1 MRQSRPFTPRSVCEF
16 FCFFFFFFLY
26 TTETLNKAQREEV
39 CEKKSGKLKSRTQT
53 RAHKTPSLSLSLSY
67 SLTLIKVHDRLKSSR
82 PWYDF
87 ATATTTVY
95 PSCGRLFSFERCDWI
110 TPSSSLLCR
119 RFRPLIVPLDLSSSF
134 KSVSPVS
141 LSLSLFQTTTTTQTT
156 TQKRKQKQAKPA
168 NAAML
173 QLIVGFLVGAVF
185 VSIFS
190 GSGSNYSVRFWV
202 FFGRSLLFFHR
213 EKRGLFFLLIN
224 RRI

>member
-1 MRQSRPFTPRSVCEF
+1 MFCFASKSSFYSKSVCAF
-16 FCFFFFFFLY
+16 FCFFFFFFFFLY
-26 TTETLNKAQREEV
+26 TTETLNKAHREKRSV
-39 CEKKSGKLKSRTQT
+39 KRRVGSLKSRTQT
-53 RAHKTPSLSLSLSY
+53 RAHKTPSLSLSLSLSY

-141 LSLSLFQTTTTTQTT
+141 LSLSLSLPNDDDDANDDAKTKTKTG
-156 TQKRKQKQAKPA
+156 QASERGDAPT
-168 NAAML
+168 
-173 QLIVGFLVGAVF
+173 
-185 VSIFS
+185 
-190 GSGSNYSVRFWV
+190 
-202 FFGRSLLFFHR
+202 HR
-213 EKRGLFFLLIN
+213 RLPRRRGIREHF
-224 RRI
+224 

>member
-1 MRQSRPFTPRSVCEF
+1 MCIFLFLLLLLLLPLHYRNPKQST
-16 FCFFFFFFLY
+16 
-26 TTETLNKAQREEV
+26 QREEV
-39 CEKKSGKLKSRTQT
+39 CEKKSWKLEISHTNT
-53 RAHKTPSLSLSLSY
+53 RAQNTLSLSLSLSLSY

-141 LSLSLFQTTTTTQTT
+141 LSLSLSLPNDDDDANDDAKTKTKTG
-156 TQKRKQKQAKPA
+156 QASERGDAPT
-168 NAAML
+168 
-173 QLIVGFLVGAVF
+173 
-185 VSIFS
+185 
-190 GSGSNYSVRFWV
+190 
-202 FFGRSLLFFHR
+202 HR
-213 EKRGLFFLLIN
+213 RLPRRRGIREHF
-224 RRI
+224 

>member
-1 MRQSRPFTPRSVCEF
+1 MTTLFLVFCFASKSSFYSKSVCAF
-16 FCFFFFFFLY
+16 FCFFFFFFFFLY
-26 TTETLNKAQREEV
+26 TTETLNKAHREKRSV
-39 CEKKSGKLKSRTQT
+39 KRRVGSLKSRTQT

-141 LSLSLFQTTTTTQTT
+141 LSLSLSS
-156 TQKRKQKQAKPA
+156 KRRRRRKRRRKNENKNRPSQRTRRC
-168 NAAML
+168 
-173 QLIVGFLVGAVF
+173 
-185 VSIFS
+185 
-190 GSGSNYSVRFWV
+190 SNSSSASSSARYS
-202 FFGRSLLFFHR
+202 
-213 EKRGLFFLLIN
+213 
-224 RRI
+224 

>member
-1 MRQSRPFTPRSVCEF
+1 MILTTLFLVFCFASKSSFYSKSVCAF
-16 FCFFFFFFLY
+16 FCFFFFFFFFLY

-39 CEKKSGKLKSRTQT
+39 CEKKSWKLKSRTQT
-53 RAHKTPSLSLSLSY
+53 RAHKTPSLSLSY

-141 LSLSLFQTTTTTQTT
+141 LSVSLSS
-156 TQKRKQKQAKPA
+156 KRRRRRKRRRKNENKNRPSQRTRRC
-168 NAAML
+168 
-173 QLIVGFLVGAVF
+173 
-185 VSIFS
+185 
-190 GSGSNYSVRFWV
+190 SNSSSASSSARYS
-202 FFGRSLLFFHR
+202 
-213 EKRGLFFLLIN
+213 
-224 RRI
+224 

>member
-39 CEKKSGKLKSRTQT
+39 REKKSWKLKSCTQT
-53 RAHKTPSLSLSLSY
+53 RAHKTPSLSLSY

-141 LSLSLFQTTTTTQTT
+141 LSVSLSS
-156 TQKRKQKQAKPA
+156 KRRRRRKRRRKNENKNRPSQRTRRC
-168 NAAML
+168 
-173 QLIVGFLVGAVF
+173 
-185 VSIFS
+185 
-190 GSGSNYSVRFWV
+190 SNSSSASSSARYS
-202 FFGRSLLFFHR
+202 
-213 EKRGLFFLLIN
+213 
-224 RRI
+224 